1 MRTIGVK
8 SNYMLRNTIGKK
20 MNNRINTLGNK
31 IMPHYT
37 GSMPLF
43 PQPMPDIYTSNPNM
57 DNLINMRQGI
67 NNLNISNKKNLYEKR
82 KKK

>member
-8 SNYMLRNTIGKK
+8 SNHMLRNVIGQK
-20 MNNRINTLGNK
+20 MNNRINTIGNK
-31 IMPHYT
+31 IIPYYT

-67 NNLNISNKKNLYEKR
+67 KNLSISNKKNLYEKR